1 MAVATHGH
9 ASGWRA
15 SDLRGGKDDL
25 RVALGPA
32 HLDEL
37 DEALSTL
44 RRSAEARTGIAPV
57 TLENLR
63 QSVGSVEPSEFPLSM
78 SPGGLGARLVEVRDI
93 LANGVGIVVLD
104 SISTVRFPR
113 PELDMVWLG
122 IGAHLGTTVENN
134 DDGDFC
140 CEVTEKPGEEG
151 RGFASNVELGFHN
164 DTFLDTIGML
174 SVARAAEGGTSY
186 FSSILAAYDD
196 LADHQDV
203 EPLFTGWRKCSSSLC
218 VFFRCLRDAAA
229 QRSTWTRRR

>member
-1 MAVATHGH
+1 M
-9 ASGWRA
+9 
-15 SDLRGGKDDL
+15 
-25 RVALGPA
+25 
-32 HLDEL
+32 
-37 DEALSTL
+37 
-44 RRSAEARTGIAPV
+44 
-57 TLENLR
+57 
-63 QSVGSVEPSEFPLSM
+63 
-78 SPGGLGARLVEVRDI
+78 
-93 LANGVGIVVLD
+93 VLD
-104 SISTVRFPR
+104 SISAERYPR

>member
-63 QSVGSVEPSEFPLSM
+63 ESVGSVEPAEFPLSM
-78 SPGGLGARLVEVRDI
+78 GPGGLGERLVEVRDI
-93 LANGVGIVVLD
+93 LANGV
-104 SISTVRFPR
+104 VRCTLR
-113 PELDMVWLG
+113 
-122 IGAHLGTTVENN
+122 
-134 DDGDFC
+134 
-140 CEVTEKPGEEG
+140 
-151 RGFASNVELGFHN
+151 
-164 DTFLDTIGML
+164 
-174 SVARAAEGGTSY
+174 
-186 FSSILAAYDD
+186 
-196 LADHQDV
+196 
-203 EPLFTGWRKCSSSLC
+203 SSSL
-218 VFFRCLRDAAA
+218 FSLRAA
-229 QRSTWTRRR
+229 RT